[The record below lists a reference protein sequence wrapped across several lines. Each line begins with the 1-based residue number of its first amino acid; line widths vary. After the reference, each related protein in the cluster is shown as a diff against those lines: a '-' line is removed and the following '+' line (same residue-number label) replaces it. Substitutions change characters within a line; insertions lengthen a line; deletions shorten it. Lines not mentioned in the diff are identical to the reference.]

1 MLEENQNKTCLFFAS
16 DYHFEMMTL
25 PYITNNLNDNKKII
39 VLTDNDLEESIKKV
53 LSGTNLNKKI
63 EKQILEIDWN
73 NNDLEKI
80 KEIEKLKIQK
90 KDAVVF
96 IKGKENYIKKIN
108 KDINNIIKNQKML
121 IIDCFDINEIED
133 NIDLVADKY
142 EKILKTTGIVSTKNK

>member
-25 PYITNNLNDNKKII
+25 PYITNKLNDNKKII

-80 KEIEKLKIQK
+80 KEIEKLNIQK

-108 KDINNIIKNQKML
+108 KDINNIIKNQKMQ
-121 IIDCFDINEIED
+121 IIDCFDINELED

-142 EKILKTTGIVSTKNK
+142 EKILKTTGIVSIKNK